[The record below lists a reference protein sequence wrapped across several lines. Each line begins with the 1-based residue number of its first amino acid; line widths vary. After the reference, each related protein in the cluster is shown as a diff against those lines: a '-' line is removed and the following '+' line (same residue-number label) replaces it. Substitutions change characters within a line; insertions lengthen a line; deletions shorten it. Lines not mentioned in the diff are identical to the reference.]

1 MRTINIWALSL
12 IILGLIVYLLALI
25 TNNEGSGY
33 LVILFGWPLIL
44 IGLIIWIVGLFIK
57 KK

>member
-1 MRTINIWALSL
+1 MRTINIWSLVL
-12 IILGLIVYLLALI
+12 IILGLIIYVLAAI
-25 TNNEGSGY
+25 ISNEGSGY
-33 LVILFGWPLIL
+33 LVIWFSWPLIL